1 MSRTPYALIC
11 ATVMLAAAPNAA
23 HAQNGL
29 ELMGYGFRA
38 GASLDDKLTQ
48 FLVGGHLD
56 LGRPYDNL
64 RVQSVITAGF
74 GDDAFSFLLGGEAH
88 YLFPVSSTSSVEPY
102 AGGGIGLHH
111 ISHDRDRNRDD
122 DRGRDDDTTEAAL
135 LLTVGF
141 DVPAS
146 RWWGYFAEARFLVA
160 DESVFRLEGGV
171 TWLY

>member
-1 MSRTPYALIC
+1 MLRTPYVLIC
-11 ATVMLAAAPNAA
+11 ATVAMLAADPNAA
-23 HAQNGL
+23 RAQNGL

-38 GASLDDKLTQ
+38 GASLDDALTQ

-56 LGRPYDNL
+56 LGRPYDSL
-64 RVQSVITAGF
+64 RVQTVITAGF

-88 YLFPVSSTSSVEPY
+88 YLFPVSATSSIEPY
-102 AGGGIGLHH
+102 AGGGLGLHH
-111 ISHDRDRNRDD
+111 INRDRIVVDD
-122 DRGRDDDTTEAAL
+122 IDIDSDSTEAAL
-135 LLTVGF
+135 LLVVGF

-146 RWWGYFAEARFLVA
+146 RWWGYFVEGRFLVA

>member
-11 ATVMLAAAPNAA
+11 ATVMLAAVPNAA

-38 GASLDDKLTQ
+38 GASLDDELTQ

-111 ISHDRDRNRDD
+111 INRDSD
-122 DRGRDDDTTEAAL
+122 RDDDTTEAAL
-135 LLTVGF
+135 LLTIGF

-146 RWWGYFAEARFLVA
+146 RWWGYFGEARFLVA

>member
-1 MSRTPYALIC
+1 MPRTPYVLIC
-11 ATVMLAAAPNAA
+11 ATVAMLAAAPTVAR
-23 HAQNGL
+23 AQNGL

-38 GASLDDKLTQ
+38 GASLDDELTQ

-56 LGRPYDNL
+56 LGRPYDSL
-64 RVQSVITAGF
+64 RVQTIITAGF

-88 YLFPVSSTSSVEPY
+88 YLFPVGATASIEPY
-102 AGGGIGLHH
+102 AGGGLGLHH
-111 ISHDRDRNRDD
+111 INRDRRRDN
-122 DRGRDDDTTEAAL
+122 DTTEAAL
-135 LLTVGF
+135 LLVAGF

-146 RWWGYFAEARFLVA
+146 RWWGYFVEGRFLVA